1 MQTAEI
7 NSDIFTIDTS
17 KTMFVFMG
25 AFQNVRNKKQKKQE
39 TRATIGF
46 GASVESK
53 SHTDCAADCFYE
65 DITMN
70 EMLETGMLEE
80 LAGRVEQVIN
90 LHKLTKTDMLHLL
103 EEKAKIIGNEMGVA
117 IRLTTGAKK
126 DLLEI
131 CYSNLGIRRP
141 LNCIRSLVRNTLAE
155 RYFDAEFDKS
165 QNCIM
170 ILSQEKAVIKPIRKL
185 MAFEESA

>member
-7 NSDIFTIDTS
+7 NSDRNTIDTGEA
-17 KTMFVFMG
+17 MLLFMG
-25 AFQNVRNKKQKKQE
+25 ACQYVRDRKQKKQE
-39 TRATIGF
+39 AQATIRF
-46 GASVESK
+46 GTSVESK
-53 SHTDCAADCFYE
+53 PHTDWAADCFYE
-65 DITMN
+65 DMTLH

-90 LHKLTKTDMLHLL
+90 LHKLTKKDMLHLL
-103 EEKAKIIGNEMGVA
+103 EEKAKIIGNEMGIA

-155 RYFDAEFDKS
+155 RYFDVGFDKT
-165 QNCIM
+165 QNCVT
-170 ILSQEKAVIKPIRKL
+170 ILSREKAVIKPIRKQ
-185 MAFEESA
+185 MVFEESA